1 MKLYELLEARTVINK
16 NIDQTESISAPLA
29 YKIMKLMKNTQND
42 CDFYQEK
49 FNAILTEYGEKDD
62 NGQLIQENNGIKIQ
76 DGKMEDCTSKVN
88 ELNNTEIEL
97 PKIKFTLEE
106 LKPYNFSVID
116 MAKIDELIQE

>member
-1 MKLYELLEARTVINK
+1 MECPYSTTSQRSDVKLLLNMLE
-16 NIDQTESISAPLA
+16 E
-29 YKIMKLMKNTQND
+29 
-42 CDFYQEK
+42 
-49 FNAILTEYGEKDD
+49 
-62 NGQLIQENNGIKIQ
+62 ENNGIKIQ
-76 DGKMEDCTSKVN
+76 DGKMEECTSKVN